1 MAIDWEK
8 EGRETVERLR
18 AMIRFET
25 VNPPGDEKELVEW
38 LAQQLRDEGLEPEV
52 IYSGV
57 QRANLSL
64 RLKGDGSERPL
75 LLLSHLDV
83 VPVEEERWS
92 YPPFAA
98 ELHDGFVYGR
108 GAIDSK
114 LTGAVQLQVVLMCH
128 RLGLPLKRDL
138 VLVATADEER
148 GGRYGMEWLVRERP
162 DLWDAEYGL
171 NAGGGFALVVDGKPL
186 YTVQVGEK
194 GGAELDLVARGEP
207 GHSSVPHGDNAVFH
221 LAQTLARMAELKMP
235 HQPPASVRAFFAAA
249 AEAQDRSDVAADLRA
264 ILDPALQEEA
274 LSRLPVNE
282 PTRRIFDAMVRNTCA
297 PTVLEAGLKRNVI
310 PSEAVAQLSGRPL
323 PGADRESFVAQ
334 VEALAGSGVDYRMGI
349 FRPGVEFDHQ
359 TPLFDAIAESV
370 QRFDSQGAAV
380 PYMQTGGTDARFLVD
395 CDMSIYGF
403 VPMRYEEGLDFF
415 DLCHGHDERVSV
427 DNILFGVQSIFD
439 ITCRL
444 NGVGDY
450 A

>member
-171 NAGGGFALVVDGKPL
+171 NEGGGFALVVDGKPL
-186 YTVQVGEK
+186 YTVQVGRKE
-194 GGAELDLVARGEP
+194 G
-207 GHSSVPHGDNAVFH
+207 
-221 LAQTLARMAELKMP
+221 
-235 HQPPASVRAFFAAA
+235 
-249 AEAQDRSDVAADLRA
+249 
-264 ILDPALQEEA
+264 
-274 LSRLPVNE
+274 
-282 PTRRIFDAMVRNTCA
+282 RNW
-297 PTVLEAGLKRNVI
+297 I
-310 PSEAVAQLSGRPL
+310 W
-323 PGADRESFVAQ
+323 
-334 VEALAGSGVDYRMGI
+334 
-349 FRPGVEFDHQ
+349 
-359 TPLFDAIAESV
+359 
-370 QRFDSQGAAV
+370 
-380 PYMQTGGTDARFLVD
+380 
-395 CDMSIYGF
+395 
-403 VPMRYEEGLDFF
+403 
-415 DLCHGHDERVSV
+415 
-427 DNILFGVQSIFD
+427 
-439 ITCRL
+439 
-444 NGVGDY
+444 
-450 A
+450 